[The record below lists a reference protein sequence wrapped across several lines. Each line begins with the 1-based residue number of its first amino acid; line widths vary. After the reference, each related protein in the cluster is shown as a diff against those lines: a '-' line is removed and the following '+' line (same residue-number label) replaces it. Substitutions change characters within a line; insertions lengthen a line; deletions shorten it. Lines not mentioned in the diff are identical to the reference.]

1 MVFDQ
6 SLVTEELIEE
16 RLALALE
23 PETLAASK
31 RMYGRGVLQAMAK
44 AAEKSNE
51 APYWAMLHK
60 INAPTLLT
68 WGSDDRVSP
77 VDMML
82 LPMRTN
88 GQAEGHVFPNGCH
101 WALIERTEARR
112 GGRKCGE

>member
-31 RMYGRGVLQAMAK
+31 RMYGRGVLQALAK
-44 AAEKSNE
+44 AAETSNE

-60 INAPTLLT
+60 ITAPPLLT
-68 WGSDDRVSP
+68 WGRDDPASP
-77 VDMML
+77 AALLL
-82 LPMRTN
+82 LPKQTRP
-88 GQAEGHVFPNGCH
+88 ED
-101 WALIERTEARR
+101 RR
-112 GGRKCGE
+112 GGNQGGTTV